1 MCHASSFSMS
11 SSPTHLMELPRKIL
25 IGDGVISQLGS
36 IITDLDANISK
47 VAIITGSIVKAR
59 MGAVCMSS
67 FHESCLENFWFI
79 SADASMESVHR
90 LQRIIEDYSAD
101 LIIGLGGGRSV
112 DAAKMTAFHLKKPFV
127 SVPTSASH
135 DGISSPFASIR
146 GNDKPH
152 SVKVNTPVGVIA
164 DTLLLAKAP
173 RRLLASGCGDLVA
186 KITAV
191 KDWELG
197 RDENNEYFGSY
208 AANLACMSAKII
220 LDESSKL
227 RENNRFGIRTI
238 VEALISAGIASC
250 IAGSSRP
257 CSGAEHLFSHAVEY
271 IVGNNCGLHG
281 ERVGL
286 GTIMMAKLHGLDW
299 EIIAETLENV
309 GAPTTAKQ
317 IKLNEHHVVN
327 SLVIAQS
334 LRPDRYTIL
343 TKVKLDKQSALELAK
358 SVNVL

>member
-1 MCHASSFSMS
+1 
-11 SSPTHLMELPRKIL
+11 
-25 IGDGVISQLGS
+25 
-36 IITDLDANISK
+36 
-47 VAIITGSIVKAR
+47 
-59 MGAVCMSS
+59 
-67 FHESCLENFWFI
+67 
-79 SADASMESVHR
+79 
-90 LQRIIEDYSAD
+90 
-101 LIIGLGGGRSV
+101 
-112 DAAKMTAFHLKKPFV
+112 MTAFHLKKPFI

-173 RRLLASGCGDLVA
+173 HRLLASGCGDLVA

-197 RDENNEYFGSY
+197 REENNEYFGSY
-208 AANLACMSAKII
+208 AANLAYMSAKII

-227 RENNRFGIRTI
+227 RENNKFGIRTI
-238 VEALISAGIASC
+238 VEALISAGVASC

-271 IVGNNCGLHG
+271 TVGNNCGLHG

-317 IKLNEHHVVN
+317 IKLNAHQVVN
-327 SLVIAQS
+327 SLLIAQS

-343 TKVKLDKQSALELAK
+343 TKVKLDKHSAMDLAK
-358 SVNVL
+358 SVKVL